1 MCYSDDISMV
11 AFLVNLVGSI
21 ILLERCPA
29 LGIFMAF
36 VGCMQLFDYIFWKN
50 PCENRVNYV
59 TTKVAMLFN
68 HLQPFVLVLAL
79 FFVSAPHRPPF
90 RPLTRILVLLY
101 ATAVIPYTVLAWN
114 NVEYTLVREKSR
126 PGLQW
131 DWNIQPGAKVVYA
144 IFLCCLAAVALLEIP
159 LFPLNVLFSFF
170 VVLSFFVTIVLH
182 KSVGTVG
189 RFWCHYAAYSP
200 LLLAA
205 IAVVSGPVPGKKG

>member
-1 MCYSDDISMV
+1 MCYSDDVSMV
-11 AFLVNLVGSI
+11 AFSVNLVGSV
-21 ILLERCPA
+21 ILSERCPA

-68 HLQPFVLVLAL
+68 HLQPFVLVSAL
-79 FFVSAPHRPPF
+79 YCFSAAPF
-90 RPLTRILVLLY
+90 RPSPLTRVLVLLY

-131 DWNIQPGAKVVYA
+131 DWNIQPGAKVVYG
-144 IFLCCLAAVALLEIP
+144 IFLCCLAAVALLETP

-170 VVLSFFVTIVLH
+170 VVLSFVVTTVLH
-182 KSVGTVG
+182 KPFGTVG